1 MELGSEQAVEH
12 LMTEDCL
19 SDLVHQRVLSLLTPV
34 LCIATLLEVQT
45 QRFMLRNLEGE
56 TPDGLA
62 SDSTPDISTRMNLH
76 DSLRDL
82 GIGVGGPAGGLLVAN
97 IVPDPI
103 MANLSVTLGSLAALT
118 VIIKNVIDIWKNNQK

>member
-1 MELGSEQAVEH
+1 M
-12 LMTEDCL
+12 
-19 SDLVHQRVLSLLTPV
+19 VLQHIT
-34 LCIATLLEVQT
+34 ATFRLNILD
-45 QRFMLRNLEGE
+45 N
-56 TPDGLA
+56 P
-62 SDSTPDISTRMNLH
+62 MNLH